1 VLPPVH
7 VATGEAFADL
17 GELTGKPF
25 DPRILALVQRGRL
38 GWGAFAHAAND
49 FEAAVLRRWPE
60 LAALHAD
67 LLSTGAVAR
76 LSGSGAAFWLTEVG
90 EEDGTASPLGERLA
104 GLRVPE
110 GTRIH
115 RVRTVSRAAM
125 NR

>member
-1 VLPPVH
+1 MVPLPELPERELWLVLPPVH
-7 VATGEAFADL
+7 VSTAEVFADL

-67 LLSTGAVAR
+67 LLSAGAVAR
-76 LSGSGAAFWLTEVG
+76 LSGSGAAFW
-90 EEDGTASPLGERLA
+90 
-104 GLRVPE
+104 
-110 GTRIH
+110 
-115 RVRTVSRAAM
+115 
-125 NR
+125 